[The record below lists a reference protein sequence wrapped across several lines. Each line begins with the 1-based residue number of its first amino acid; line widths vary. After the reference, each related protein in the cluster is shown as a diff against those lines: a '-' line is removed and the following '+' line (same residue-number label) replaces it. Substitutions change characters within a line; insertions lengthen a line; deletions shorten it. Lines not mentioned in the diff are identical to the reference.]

1 MKKENAKTAYYAY
14 YIKNV
19 KVQKAVKQKN
29 KGEKM

>member
-19 KVQKAVKQKN
+19 KEQMAVKQKN
-29 KGEKM
+29 EGEKM